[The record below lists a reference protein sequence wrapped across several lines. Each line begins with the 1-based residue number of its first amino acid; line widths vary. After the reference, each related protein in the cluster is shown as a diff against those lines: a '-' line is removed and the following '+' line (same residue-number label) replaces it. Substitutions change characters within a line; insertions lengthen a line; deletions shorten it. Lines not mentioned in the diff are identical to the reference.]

1 MRVKAEAYSSEAPFR
16 RGLPGTNA
24 LAYYEN
30 SVLLTTKI
38 FFFRQVSLLAD
49 EEVGNIIM
57 RGESESA
64 RGGKRLFPNWN
75 RPKVTI
81 RTCMFSL
88 EIFAA
93 LLSFKTNIC
102 GSKNRQPGG
111 LCYKPIMIVNDDTSI
126 INKLETSLIDD
137 ARVIFYDR
145 HMFIVQASGL
155 G

>member
-1 MRVKAEAYSSEAPFR
+1 
-16 RGLPGTNA
+16 
-24 LAYYEN
+24 
-30 SVLLTTKI
+30 LLKTKI
-38 FFFRQVSLLAD
+38 FFIFRQVSLLAD

-88 EIFAA
+88 EFVAA
-93 LLSFKTNIC
+93 LLSFKTNIS
-102 GSKNRQPGG
+102 GSKNRQPCG
-111 LCYKPIMIVNDDTSI
+111 LYYKPVAIVSDDTSV
-126 INKLETSLIDD
+126 INKLETSLIAG

-145 HMFIVQASGL
+145 RMFIVQATGL

>member
-1 MRVKAEAYSSEAPFR
+1 
-16 RGLPGTNA
+16 
-24 LAYYEN
+24 
-30 SVLLTTKI
+30 
-38 FFFRQVSLLAD
+38 LLAD

-64 RGGKRLFPNWN
+64 RGGKHLFPDWN

-93 LLSFKTNIC
+93 LLSFKTNIS
-102 GSKNRQPGG
+102 GSKNRQPSG
-111 LCYKPIMIVNDDTSI
+111 LFYKPITIVNDDTSV

-137 ARVIFYDR
+137 ARVSIYDC
-145 HMFIVQASGL
+145 HMFIVQATDLYDSVEQHTL
-155 G
+155 KNVNSC